1 MNIDFILRG
10 YVAEQTIPYTLGSKT
25 SVYYY
30 ALLPAG
36 TPGTTYNVDVAET
49 ATGTDS
55 SSSTAIFRVDV
66 AETATGTDSGSS
78 VVIFRVDIA
87 ETTAGTDSISSAAIF
102 RVDVSETTAG
112 LGASSADVIVSI
124 SFTPIVI
131 FM

>member
-1 MNIDFILRG
+1 VNVDFILRG
-10 YVAEQTIPYTLGSKT
+10 YVAEQTTPYTLDSKT

-30 ALLPAG
+30 ALLPA
-36 TPGTTYNVDVAET
+36 GTTYNVDVAET

-55 SSSTAIFRVDV
+55 NSSAVIFRVAV
-66 AETATGTDSGSS
+66 AETATGTDSG
-78 VVIFRVDIA
+78 
-87 ETTAGTDSISSAAIF
+87 SSAAIF

-112 LGASSADVIVSI
+112 LDASSADVIVSI

>member
-1 MNIDFILRG
+1 MNVDFILRG
-10 YVAEQTIPYTLGSKT
+10 YVAEQTTPYTLDSKT

-36 TPGTTYNVDVAET
+36 TGTTYNVDVAET

-55 SSSTAIFRVDV
+55 GSSTAIFRVAV
-66 AETATGTDSGSS
+66 
-78 VVIFRVDIA
+78 A
-87 ETTAGTDSISSAAIF
+87 ETTAGLD
-102 RVDVSETTAG
+102 
-112 LGASSADVIVSI
+112 ASSADVIVSI

>member
-10 YVAEQTIPYTLGSKT
+10 YVADPATLYTLDSKT

-36 TPGTTYNVDVAET
+36 TTYNVDIAET

-55 SSSTAIFRVDV
+55 SSSA
-66 AETATGTDSGSS
+66 
-78 VVIFRVDIA
+78 VIFR
-87 ETTAGTDSISSAAIF
+87 
-102 RVDVSETTAG
+102 
-112 LGASSADVIVSI
+112 ADVTETAAGGDEFSAEFGGGS

>member
-10 YVAEQTIPYTLGSKT
+10 YVAEQTIPYTLDSKT

-30 ALLPAG
+30 ALLPA
-36 TPGTTYNVDVAET
+36 GTTYNVDVAET

-55 SSSTAIFRVDV
+55 SSSA
-66 AETATGTDSGSS
+66 A
-78 VVIFRVDIA
+78 IFRVDIA
-87 ETTAGTDSISSAAIF
+87 EAATGTDSISSAAIF
-102 RVDVSETTAG
+102 RVDVSETAAG